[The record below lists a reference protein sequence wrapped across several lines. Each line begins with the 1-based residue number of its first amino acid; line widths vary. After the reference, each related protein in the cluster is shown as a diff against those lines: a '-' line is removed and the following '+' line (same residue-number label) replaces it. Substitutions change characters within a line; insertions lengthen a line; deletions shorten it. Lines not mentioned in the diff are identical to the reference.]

1 MPGFEMPGMGG
12 MPGGGG
18 RRGPSGPVNN
28 KRYYELLGVPQ
39 DASEAELKKAHRK
52 AALMHHPDKGGD
64 EEKFKE
70 INEAYDVL
78 RDQEKRR
85 IYDQF
90 GEEAV
95 KEGMGGGGGG
105 GPQDIFDLFGM
116 GGGRRGGPPRE
127 RRSEDVVHKMKVG
140 LEEMYKGSVRKLQMT
155 RSVKCNKC
163 SGSGSKSGKR
173 YTCEVCHG
181 SGVEMKLRALGPGMV
196 QQIQQRCSKCGGGG
210 YSCPAADK
218 CGQCGGKGLAPEKKV
233 FEVHIEPGH
242 RHGSKVLFRG
252 EAGSDSPDV
261 LPGDLIFI
269 LEQKEHS
276 GFKRIGTDLFFEKSI
291 SLVDALCG
299 MRFHVTH
306 LDDRVLEVASSG
318 VIKPDSWACI
328 KNEGMPI
335 HGRPFEKGNLYVH
348 FTVEFPDQVTSQQA
362 AALTAAFGK
371 PSTANGAAPMGEVD
385 EVQLQAVK
393 DIEHEIKA
401 RRELERRTGAE
412 AADSDSDDEMGRGQQ
427 RVSCAQQ

>member
-1 MPGFEMPGMGG
+1 MFFGGGFPGFD
-12 MPGGGG
+12 MPGGFGG
-18 RRGPSGPVNN
+18 GPRRGGGGPVNN
-28 KRYYELLGVPQ
+28 SRYYEVLGVPK
-39 DASEAELKKAHRK
+39 DADEATIKKAHRK
-52 AALMHHPDKGGD
+52 AALKHHPDKGGD

-78 RDQEKRR
+78 RDSEKRR

-105 GPQDIFDLFGM
+105 PADIFDLFGM
-116 GGGRRGGPPRE
+116 GGGRRGSARE
-127 RRSEDVVHKMKVG
+127 RRSEDVVHKMKVS

-155 RSVKCNKC
+155 RSVKCDKC

-173 YTCEVCHG
+173 YTCETCHG

-196 QQIQQRCSKCGGGG
+196 QQIQQRCSRCGGGG
-210 YSCPAADK
+210 YSCPPGDK
-218 CGQCGGKGLAPEKKV
+218 CGQCDGKGLAPEKKV

-242 RHGSKVLFRG
+242 RHGSKVVFRG

-269 LEQKEHS
+269 LEQKEHAT
-276 GFKRIGTDLFFEKSI
+276 FKRIGTDLFFEKTV

-299 MRFHVTH
+299 AHFHLPH
-306 LDDRVLEVASSG
+306 LDERVLEVASTG

-328 KNEGMPI
+328 KGEGMPVQ
-335 HGRPFEKGNLYVH
+335 GRPFDKGNLYIH
-348 FTVEFPDQVTSQQA
+348 FTVEFPDSVSAAQA
-362 AALTAAFGK
+362 EALKAAFGG
-371 PSTANGAAPMGEVD
+371 PTPNGAAPMAEVE
-385 EVQLQAVK
+385 EVRLQPVA
-393 DIEHEIKA
+393 DIEQEIKA
-401 RRELERRTGAE
+401 RREQERRTGAE
-412 AADSDSDDEMGRGQQ
+412 AYDSDSDDEIRGGQ